1 MDTSLTAPPAPAG
14 SRIAGPGRRRGF
26 GTLLAVD
33 LWERFSFFG
42 MAAILVLYLTASKAR
57 GGMAMAPQSATAVFA
72 AYMSLSFMAGLP
84 GGWLADR
91 VLGARR
97 AVLLGGSLIACG
109 HLVLAAPWAGSL
121 YPGLLLVVAGTGLVK
136 PAMAAMVAELGGEG
150 PGRREAAFS
159 LFYVCIQVSALVA
172 PVVTG
177 LLAERIAWHLGFAA
191 AAVGML
197 AGLLQF
203 TLGMRAFGEVGVRPP
218 RPVGRAALAA
228 VLRKVCA
235 VLGLLGAVAAPLAV
249 LGALPV
255 NGVLAVLGLTTVGLP
270 FAYLRALRRRTETPR
285 AAPGTG
291 RGDTAED
298 GSGRRAE
305 DTDGR
310 TRAGDTV
317 PRAGVRPGTK
327 PGADS
332 DTGTDVHPRTGT
344 GLGTG
349 TRTGECT
356 EEYAGAGTDVYAG
369 AATGSHSGAGTRVH
383 PGADADE
390 YAGAGGQGARARL
403 GAFTAMMAASAAFW
417 MIFAQGGSAL
427 SLFADRHTDRAL
439 LGFEVPASWFQS
451 LHPLFVLL
459 VAPFLAR
466 LRVGAWQRV
475 GTPMKFAGALA
486 AAGTS
491 FVLMAVAARL
501 AEDGPVGPYWLVLVY
516 LLYSCGEIALA
527 PAGLALA
534 AAVAPPGSTSRF
546 LAVNGLFG
554 AVGVVVGGQ
563 LYRLTAVL
571 PLSVYFL
578 LVGVFVLGV
587 GTAVA
592 LGARSLTRRLAA
604 G

>member
-1 MDTSLTAPPAPAG
+1 MDTSLTAPSAPAG
-14 SRIAGPGRRRGF
+14 TRTTGPGGRRGF

-42 MAAILVLYLTASKAR
+42 MAAILVLYLTAPRAR
-57 GGMAMAPQSATAVFA
+57 GGMDMAPQSAAAVFA

-97 AVLLGGSLIACG
+97 AVLLGGSLIGCG
-109 HLVLAAPWAGSL
+109 HLVLAAPWAGTL

-136 PAMAAMVAELGGEG
+136 PAMAAMVAEISGAG

-191 AAVGML
+191 AAAGML

-203 TLGMRAFGEVGVRPP
+203 TLGMRAFGDVGVRPP
-218 RPVGRAALAA
+218 RPVDRAELRA
-228 VLRKVCA
+228 VLRRVCVVAAAAGAVTVPPA
-235 VLGLLGAVAAPLAV
+235 VLGV
-249 LGALPV
+249 LPV
-255 NGVLAVLGLTTVGLP
+255 NAVLAVLGLATVGLP
-270 FAYLRALRRRTETPR
+270 FAYLRALRRLPADGHLTGAAQDVRDEPGRRGGT
-285 AAPGTG
+285 APGKTG
-291 RGDTAED
+291 A
-298 GSGRRAE
+298 A
-305 DTDGR
+305 
-310 TRAGDTV
+310 AGDGGPTD
-317 PRAGVRPGTK
+317 PG
-327 PGADS
+327 P
-332 DTGTDVHPRTGT
+332 
-344 GLGTG
+344 
-349 TRTGECT
+349 
-356 EEYAGAGTDVYAG
+356 
-369 AATGSHSGAGTRVH
+369 
-383 PGADADE
+383 
-390 YAGAGGQGARARL
+390 RARL

-427 SLFADRHTDRAL
+427 SLFADRHTDRDL
-439 LGFEVPASWFQS
+439 FGFEVPASWFQS

-466 LRVGAWQRV
+466 LRAGAWQRV
-475 GTPMKFAGALA
+475 GTPAKFAGALA

-501 AEDGPVGPYWLVLVY
+501 AEDGPVGPSWLVLVY

-554 AVGVVVGGQ
+554 AVGVVIGGQ

-571 PLSVYFL
+571 PLSVYFA
-578 LVGVFVLGV
+578 LVGVVVLTV
-587 GTAVA
+587 AAAVT
-592 LGARSLTRRLAA
+592 LGAGRLSRRLAVD
-604 G
+604 